1 MNLRALALVL
11 LAVLPL
17 SACAAMQTPQ
27 CPLPDQKAM
36 QVTHLYFGR
45 AHVSD
50 AAWRKFE
57 TDVIAMQFP
66 DGFTVTNGHGAWR
79 DPASGRRSEEPSTI
93 VTIAVPGAAP
103 GKAQT
108 SARIQAVRAAYKSRF
123 HQISV
128 GAVSAMSCGAF

>member
-1 MNLRALALVL
+1 MNLRALAPVL
-11 LAVLPL
+11 LAVLQL
-17 SACAAMQTPQ
+17 SACAAMQAPQ

-45 AHVSD
+45 AHVPD

-57 TDVIAMQFP
+57 TDVIAVQFP

-93 VTIAVPGAAP
+93 VMIAAP
-103 GKAQT
+103 AKAQT
-108 SARIQAVRAAYKSRF
+108 SVRIQAVRAAYKSRF

-128 GAVSAMSCGAF
+128 GAVSAMSCAAF